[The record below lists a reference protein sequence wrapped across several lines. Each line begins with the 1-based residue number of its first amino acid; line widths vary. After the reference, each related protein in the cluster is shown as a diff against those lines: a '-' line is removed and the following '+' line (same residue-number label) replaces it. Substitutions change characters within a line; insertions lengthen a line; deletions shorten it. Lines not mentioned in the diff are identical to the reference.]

1 MSISMDYMRK
11 QIASVYGPLFV
22 SDMPPRQ
29 VAAVYNNMKA
39 RGKFK
44 KKAKNE
50 TSYHQMNIFDYLYET
65 KGEKIELWQQI
76 T

>member
-1 MSISMDYMRK
+1 MSTSMTYMKK

-39 RGKFK
+39 RGKFDK
-44 KKAKNE
+44 KQKGSE
-50 TSYHQMNIFDYLYET
+50 PEYHQMNIFDYLWET
-65 KGEKIELWQQI
+65 KGEILEWEIK
-76 T
+76 

>member
-1 MSISMDYMRK
+1 MRMSMDYMRSE
-11 QIASVYGPLFV
+11 IARIYGPLFV

-44 KKAKNE
+44 PKEESDEPA
-50 TSYHQMNIFDYLYET
+50 YYQMNIFDWLFET
-65 KGEKIELWQQI
+65 KGAKVWETQ
-76 T
+76 